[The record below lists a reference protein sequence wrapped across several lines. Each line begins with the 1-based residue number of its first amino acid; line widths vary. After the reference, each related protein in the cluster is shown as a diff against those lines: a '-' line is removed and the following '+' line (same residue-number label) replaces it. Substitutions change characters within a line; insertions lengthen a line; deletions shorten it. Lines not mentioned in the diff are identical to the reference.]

1 MTADVIIETL
11 KTYGA
16 WGLLLVVLV
25 YVVVKGEFTFRYPR
39 AEKKTKN

>member
-1 MTADVIIETL
+1 MGTEIIIETL

-39 AEKKTKN
+39 PEKKQRD